1 VKRCIARDGE
11 RRVILVD
18 SITELAAED
27 AHAVVV
33 SGSHGGVSAGEYAL
47 AVPLA
52 AAFFNDAGVGKDAAG
67 IAALEMLQRA
77 GVAAGAVAH
86 TSARIGDAQ
95 DTWDNG
101 VVSHV
106 NAAARALGFTP
117 GASLRSTLLAW
128 VSGGAGATRARQNSS
143 CP

>member
-1 VKRCIARDGE
+1 MKQSIAGDGE

-106 NAAARALGFTP
+106 NAA
-117 GASLRSTLLAW
+117 
-128 VSGGAGATRARQNSS
+128 
-143 CP
+143 

>member
-1 VKRCIARDGE
+1 VKQSIAGDGE

-106 NAAARALGFTP
+106 NAAARALGFTT

-128 VSGGAGATRARQNSS
+128 VSGGAGAAGGRQNSS